1 MNRPKNRNHRL
12 TDINLKARYKKFGFT
27 SLETLSAWNLTINK
41 IDNSN
46 FTCHKQHT
54 LVPMDGD

>member
-27 SLETLSAWNLTINK
+27 SLETLSTWNLAIHK
-41 IDNSN
+41 IGSSH
-46 FTCHKQHT
+46 FTCKKQHT
-54 LVPMDGD
+54 LIPMNKD